1 MNEPEPIVKREMTMK
16 EIKSLPGMLGYMAY
30 IECKKHGEYRCRFD
44 TMNLHIVLIEAVKI
58 KRFAHGKYT
67 AREQYLSDNIDKIK
81 VINCEYCLDYERLT
95 PGETTFITRLKY
107 GRLAAYRAKVKAT
120 LIR

>member
-1 MNEPEPIVKREMTMK
+1 MNEPEPIVKREMTMQQ
-16 EIKSLPGMLGYMAY
+16 IKSLPGMLGYMAY

-44 TMNLHIVLIEAVKI
+44 TMNQK
-58 KRFAHGKYT
+58 
-67 AREQYLSDNIDKIK
+67 YLSDNIDKIK